1 MSKLT
6 HTGIEVGRAYN
17 KGIKREIKLRE
28 TKNYYISEYGTKYR
42 KSDGSIPSEIYPI
55 FKLDLSTIKEL

>member
-17 KGIKREIKLRE
+17 QGMKIEIKLRE

-42 KSDGSIPSEIYPI
+42 KGDGSRVGERFATFS
-55 FKLDLSTIKEL
+55 LDISTITTL